1 LALKSHVLFRIAKIH
16 DTMSVAN
23 QAHVTKKVLNILAVA
38 LYTTCV
44 VCVRWLPEIAQIIAV
59 FMCK

>member
-1 LALKSHVLFRIAKIH
+1 
-16 DTMSVAN
+16 MSVAN

-44 VCVRWLPEIAQIIAV
+44 VCVRWLPEIVQFIAV
-59 FMCK
+59 VMCKEG